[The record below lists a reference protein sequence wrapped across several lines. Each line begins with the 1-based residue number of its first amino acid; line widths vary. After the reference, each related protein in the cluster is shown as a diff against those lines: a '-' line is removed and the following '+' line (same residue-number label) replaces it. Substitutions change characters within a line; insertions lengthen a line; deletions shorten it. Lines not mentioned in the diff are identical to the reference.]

1 MPGVQL
7 QAHSNTQ
14 DTKGERALELSSGV
28 QSQPGHH
35 NEMLSIKTEKRNHR
49 YWSED
54 EARRQWLNFCLVCVR
69 TKVPSHSATKKK
81 KLEKDLLV
89 VSYLICITTRTQS
102 FLKDIN
108 IYRIV
113 AYCMLVKTSEGP
125 EV

>member
-14 DTKGERALELSSGV
+14 DIKGERALELSSGV

-54 EARRQWLNFCLVCVR
+54 EARRQWLNYCLVCVR
-69 TKVPSHSATKKK
+69 TKIPSPSAKKK
-81 KLEKDLLV
+81 KIRKRSLSSIL
-89 VSYLICITTRTQS
+89 SYMYYNMHTVIFKRHKHL
-102 FLKDIN
+102 
-108 IYRIV
+108 
-113 AYCMLVKTSEGP
+113 
-125 EV
+125 